1 MIFDAVVLAA
11 ILISAIIAFLRGF
24 IREFLTIVGV
34 VGGLAASYFGG
45 PALQPVMRSWLG
57 VREVAEGEE
66 PQKLFDLI
74 PMTIVAD
81 ICAYG
86 SIFLVV
92 VIILTVLSHFL
103 ATGVKAIGLG
113 PVDRLLGIAFGV
125 VRAVLVL
132 ALLYLFPFILT
143 TEADRD
149 EWFKGSYT
157 RPTIEKATA
166 WMAERIPEVPA
177 EKTEDAA
184 GKAAEKAAEKIDE
197 MGKELEKIDMIR
209 NAAEKADQAL
219 EPFQKE
225 EPVPPQPAPAPADSE
240 GYKPEQRESLDQLI
254 ETNQNP

>member
-45 PALQPVMRSWLG
+45 PVLQPLMRSWLG

-92 VIILTVLSHFL
+92 VIVLTVLSHFL

-113 PVDRLLGIAFGV
+113 PVDRLLGIAFGIA
-125 VRAVLVL
+125 RAVLVL
-132 ALLYLFPFILT
+132 ALIYLFPYILF
-143 TEADRD
+143 TEEDRD
-149 EWFKGSYT
+149 EWFKGSHT
-157 RPTIEKATA
+157 RPHIERTTA
-166 WMAERIPEVPA
+166 WIAERIPEVPA
-177 EKTEDAA
+177 AKTEDAA
-184 GKAAEKAAEKIDE
+184 KAATSKMDE
-197 MGKELEKIDMIR
+197 MGKRLEKIEIMKD
-209 NAAEKADQAL
+209 AAEKADQAL

-225 EPVPPQPAPAPADSE
+225 EPVPSPAPADPADTE
-240 GYKPEQRESLDQLI
+240 GYKPDQRESLDQLI
-254 ETNQNP
+254 ENNQNP

>member
-45 PALQPVMRSWLG
+45 PVLQPLMRSWLG
-57 VREVAEGEE
+57 VRDIAEGEE

-81 ICAYG
+81 VCAYG

-92 VIILTVLSHFL
+92 VIILTVLSHFI

-125 VRAVLVL
+125 ARAVLVL

-149 EWFKGSYT
+149 EWFEGSYT

-166 WMAERIPEVPA
+166 WMAEHIPEVPA
-177 EKTEDAA
+177 EKTEEAA
-184 GKAAEKAAEKIDE
+184 DKAAEKIDE
-197 MGKELEKIDMIR
+197 MGKKLEKIDLIR

-219 EPFQKE
+219 EPFQKAD
-225 EPVPPQPAPAPADSE
+225 PVPPQPAPTPTDTE
-240 GYKPEQRESLDQLI
+240 GYKPDQRESLDQLI
-254 ETNQNP
+254 ENNQNP

>member
-11 ILISAIIAFLRGF
+11 VLISAIIAFLRGF

-45 PALQPVMRSWLG
+45 PVLQPVMRGWLG
-57 VREVAEGEE
+57 VKEVAEGED

-92 VIILTVLSHFL
+92 VIILTVLSHFI

-125 VRAVLVL
+125 ARAVLVL
-132 ALLYLFPFILT
+132 ALIYLFPYIMF
-143 TEADRD
+143 TEKDRND
-149 EWFKGSYT
+149 WFKGSYT
-157 RPTIEKATA
+157 RPYIEKTTA
-166 WMAERIPEVPA
+166 WIAKHIPEVPA
-177 EKTEDAA
+177 AKTEEAAKDAS
-184 GKAAEKAAEKIDE
+184 GKIDE
-197 MGKELEKIDMIR
+197 MGKSLDKIELMKD
-209 NAAEKADQAL
+209 AAEKADKAL
-219 EPFQKE
+219 DALQKAPEPA
-225 EPVPPQPAPAPADSE
+225 QPAAPESSEHE
-240 GYKPEQRESLDQLI
+240 GYKPDQRESLDQLI
-254 ETNQNP
+254 ENNQTP